1 MDWYLHPDQSIPQS
15 YLLVSF
21 NCGPRM
27 STRTYSSALATLN
40 GSALCVIVTA
50 SGRAGCYRHKR
61 PSSTSALSSSSSP
74 LPSSLAAV
82 QANLYPL
89 HALSSSWRG
98 RRKPRFAFASDLH
111 AVRAETALQVT
122 ARVEYDRARPPS
134 PSKPHIPTLSP
145 PAIKPRAKVNSSA
158 TVVNRKAQVS
168 RTASPAPSLRSPPSA
183 RAPSPFKPTFPGI
196 SQSTSATSVPGVRA
210 RLTTRPLSQQSPTGP
225 ESRQRSLTTVP
236 SDSALSSRGIGG
248 RPRRGSVSSH
258 ASLTISPTHA
268 ELRAQSHRPPM
279 SPSENGSPLP
289 SPLSSPHPKG
299 ITRVKSKVS
308 SATSSPHTS
317 PPPSKLP
324 NGHNRAPSIP
334 AISLA
339 TPLLPADNAS
349 PVPTLAYPHTA
360 GDSPTHKHVY
370 QPLASLEDVI
380 ARYGNYTVTAKVD
393 PAAIPLPPQ
402 SPPMS
407 TVSFSSRS
415 SASRS
420 SVSYEHGTD
429 ISRSTAPTVHSRVNG
444 HSRYARASM
453 DGSDVRSDAMTP
465 SEDESWDD
473 DEITKV
479 RPLPREDPDRKIK
492 DEAKSNRKVGLA
504 IGHA

>member
-1 MDWYLHPDQSIPQS
+1 
-15 YLLVSF
+15 
-21 NCGPRM
+21 M